1 MADAVP
7 LRYRLPNA
15 LTVARLVAL
24 PFFWVL
30 LAGAPDGHSVAAGVL
45 FAAASLTDWFDG
57 YLARRLQL
65 LDPLRPD
72 GRPARRPPADRLG
85 GAAPVVARPPAA
97 GSCRVLILSRDIV
110 LLVAQRA
117 AAARGYELTVIYLGK
132 AATAILMVGLGLI
145 MVTPPDVALAGLRRR
160 GRARALAARGRPLP
174 RNRALA
180 PAHRSQQGNLMRA
193 VVMAG
198 GEGTRLRPLT
208 SNQPKPMVPI
218 CGKPCIEH
226 IVELVHKHGIDD
238 VVVTLAFMPQV
249 IRSYLGDGSSLGVR
263 IEYAVEEQ
271 PLGTAGSVRNAKELL
286 DETFVVI
293 SGDALCDFDIGEI
306 VAFHRERGAL
316 ATLALKS
323 VDNPLE
329 FGVVIVD
336 DEGRIERFLEKPS
349 WGQVFS
355 DTINTGVYVIEPE
368 LLDRIP
374 EGEPYDFSKQLFP
387 ELLAEGA
394 PLYGYVVPEDKYWKD
409 IGTIEQ
415 YREANQ
421 DVLDGLVGVDVPGV
435 RLKENIWLGEGV
447 DAARRRRDRRAPRSS
462 APTRRSRRAR
472 PSGRTPC
479 SGRTSRSRPAR
490 RCSARVID
498 GGTHIGSSAV
508 VRGATVGRNCDLRAR
523 VRVDEGAALG
533 DECVVGEEALIGPE
547 VRVYPYKTIEAGA
560 QIRQNLVWE
569 SRGVRSLFSRDGVV
583 GTINVDVTPEV
594 AVRLGMAFGTQLE
607 RGSTVVASRDG
618 HPAARMITRAM
629 ISGLASTGVHVAD
642 LRIAWPALV
651 RHHVRLERLAGRLP
665 RARGAARSRER
676 RDHVPRVVRAARG
689 RRRAPRDRA
698 CLRPAG
704 VPAGLGPGARAPELA
719 ARRPRAL
726 RRRRSWP
733 RSTPSAVRSRA
744 FRMVVDYGGSPASQA
759 VPRVMGA
766 LGVEVIGLNAY
777 ADGAS
782 PLGSGNPASCGGTR
796 GRRRRRPRSRA
807 RPVRRAGAAD
817 RRARRADLRLAA
829 PAAARRARGA
839 SWARGSDRRA
849 RDRHR
854 SRRGARRGL
863 GPADPTDAGERRGPD
878 RDRRHRRRAAR
889 RRRRRP
895 RRTRRHAA
903 GRRRARRGGAAAR
916 AVGARG
922 SPAVGAGRRAARRST
937 SCTTT
942 CTARGRPRAPS
953 CAR

>member
-1 MADAVP
+1 
-7 LRYRLPNA
+7 
-15 LTVARLVAL
+15 
-24 PFFWVL
+24 
-30 LAGAPDGHSVAAGVL
+30 
-45 FAAASLTDWFDG
+45 
-57 YLARRLQL
+57 
-65 LDPLRPD
+65 
-72 GRPARRPPADRLG
+72 
-85 GAAPVVARPPAA
+85 
-97 GSCRVLILSRDIV
+97 
-110 LLVAQRA
+110 
-117 AAARGYELTVIYLGK
+117 
-132 AATAILMVGLGLI
+132 
-145 MVTPPDVALAGLRRR
+145 
-160 GRARALAARGRPLP
+160 
-174 RNRALA
+174 
-180 PAHRSQQGNLMRA
+180 MRA

-271 PLGTAGSVRNAKELL
+271 PLGTAGSVRNAKDLL

-306 VAFHRERGAL
+306 VRFHRERGAL

-447 DAARRRRDRRAPRSS
+447 TLPGVDVI
-462 APTRRSRRAR
+462 T
-472 PSGRTPC
+472 G
-479 SGRTSRSRPAR
+479 PACLGAYTTVEEGATVGPYAVLGANVTVKAGASVQ
-490 RCSARVID
+490 RCVID

-508 VRGATVGRNCDLRAR
+508 VRGATIGRNCDLRAR

-629 ISGLASTGVHVAD
+629 VSGLVSTGVHVAD

-651 RHHVRLERLAGRLP
+651 RHYVRLERLAGGFHVRVGQPDPESVEITFL
-665 RARGAARSRER
+665 ASSGLLAGADER
-676 RDHVPRVVRAARG
+676 RGIERAYARQEY
-689 RRRAPRDRA
+689 RRASVQA
-698 CLRPAG
+698 LGRP
-704 VPAGLGPGARAPELA
+704 
-719 ARRPRAL
+719 
-726 RRRRSWP
+726 SWP
-733 RSTPSAVRSRA
+733 PDALERYADGLVAAIDAEAVRSRA

-782 PLGSGNPASCGGTR
+782 PLGSGNP
-796 GRRRRRPRSRA
+796 RPA
-807 RPVRRAGAAD
+807 AGLVVAAGA
-817 RRARRADLRLAA
+817 DLGVELDPSAEQVRLIDEHGEAV
-829 PAAARRARGA
+829 
-839 SWARGSDRRA
+839 SGSELLLLLVA
-849 RDRHR
+849 LA
-854 SRRGARRGL
+854 ARRGL
-863 GPADPTDAGERRGPD
+863 EGAIAVPVTATDRVEELAAGSGLRIRRTPGQRGGAD

-895 RRTRRHAA
+895 SRTRRDAA
-903 GRRRARRGGAAAR
+903 RGRRARRSGAAAR
-916 AVGARG
+916 AVGAGG
-922 SPAVGAGRRAARRST
+922 SPAVGAGRRAAAGEPPPRRR
-937 SCTTT
+937 
-942 CTARGRPRAPS
+942 ALPVGGQGRRHAHADRRGQGVRDRQPRRA
-953 CAR
+953 

>member
-1 MADAVP
+1 
-7 LRYRLPNA
+7 
-15 LTVARLVAL
+15 
-24 PFFWVL
+24 
-30 LAGAPDGHSVAAGVL
+30 
-45 FAAASLTDWFDG
+45 
-57 YLARRLQL
+57 
-65 LDPLRPD
+65 
-72 GRPARRPPADRLG
+72 
-85 GAAPVVARPPAA
+85 
-97 GSCRVLILSRDIV
+97 
-110 LLVAQRA
+110 
-117 AAARGYELTVIYLGK
+117 
-132 AATAILMVGLGLI
+132 
-145 MVTPPDVALAGLRRR
+145 
-160 GRARALAARGRPLP
+160 
-174 RNRALA
+174 
-180 PAHRSQQGNLMRA
+180 MRA

-306 VAFHRERGAL
+306 VRFHRERGAL

-447 DAARRRRDRRAPRSS
+447 TLPGVDVI
-462 APTRRSRRAR
+462 T
-472 PSGRTPC
+472 G
-479 SGRTSRSRPAR
+479 PACLGAYTTVEEGATVGPYAVLGANVTVKAGASVQ
-490 RCSARVID
+490 RCVID

-629 ISGLASTGVHVAD
+629 VSGLVSTGVHVAD

-651 RHHVRLERLAGRLP
+651 RHYVRLERLAGGFHVRVGQPDPESVEITFL
-665 RARGAARSRER
+665 ASSGLLAGADER
-676 RDHVPRVVRAARG
+676 RGIERAYARQEY
-689 RRRAPRDRA
+689 RRASVQA
-698 CLRPAG
+698 LGRP
-704 VPAGLGPGARAPELA
+704 
-719 ARRPRAL
+719 
-726 RRRRSWP
+726 SWP
-733 RSTPSAVRSRA
+733 PDALERYADGLVAAVDAEAVRSRT

-782 PLGSGNPASCGGTR
+782 PLGSGNP
-796 GRRRRRPRSRA
+796 RPA
-807 RPVRRAGAAD
+807 AGLVVAAGA
-817 RRARRADLRLAA
+817 DLGVELDPSAEQVRLIDEHGEAV
-829 PAAARRARGA
+829 
-839 SWARGSDRRA
+839 SGSELLLLLVA
-849 RDRHR
+849 LA
-854 SRRGARRGL
+854 ARRGL
-863 GPADPTDAGERRGPD
+863 EGAIAVPVTATDRVEELAAGSGLRIRRTPANAAALTAIAATDGVLLAADDDGRVARGGTLPADDALAAVALLLELWVPEDRPLSALVGELPPVNLLHDDVHCPWAAKGAVMRTLIDEAKGYETDNLDGLKVRLDEGWVSLMPDPDQPRFHVFAEGRTPEDSADLRDRYRARLIELVLTQESAPD
-878 RDRRHRRRAAR
+878 REVEVLAK
-889 RRRRRP
+889 P
-895 RRTRRHAA
+895 
-903 GRRRARRGGAAAR
+903 
-916 AVGARG
+916 
-922 SPAVGAGRRAARRST
+922 ST
-937 SCTTT
+937 S
-942 CTARGRPRAPS
+942 G
-953 CAR
+953 

>member
-1 MADAVP
+1 
-7 LRYRLPNA
+7 
-15 LTVARLVAL
+15 
-24 PFFWVL
+24 
-30 LAGAPDGHSVAAGVL
+30 
-45 FAAASLTDWFDG
+45 
-57 YLARRLQL
+57 
-65 LDPLRPD
+65 
-72 GRPARRPPADRLG
+72 
-85 GAAPVVARPPAA
+85 
-97 GSCRVLILSRDIV
+97 
-110 LLVAQRA
+110 
-117 AAARGYELTVIYLGK
+117 
-132 AATAILMVGLGLI
+132 
-145 MVTPPDVALAGLRRR
+145 
-160 GRARALAARGRPLP
+160 
-174 RNRALA
+174 
-180 PAHRSQQGNLMRA
+180 MRA

-226 IVELVHKHGIDD
+226 IVELVHRYGIDD

-249 IRSYLGDGSSLGVR
+249 IRSYLGDGSALGVR

-271 PLGTAGSVRNAKELL
+271 PLGTAGSVRNARDHL

-293 SGDALCDFDIGEI
+293 SGDALCDFDLAEI

-336 DEGRIERFLEKPS
+336 EQGRIERFLEKPS

-394 PLYGYVVPEDKYWKD
+394 PLYGYIVPEHRYWKD

-415 YREANQ
+415 FREANQ

-447 DAARRRRDRRAPRSS
+447 TLPSVDVIEGPAFLGAYTTVEDGAKVGPYAVLGANVTVKAGASVQRS
-462 APTRRSRRAR
+462 
-472 PSGRTPC
+472 
-479 SGRTSRSRPAR
+479 
-490 RCSARVID
+490 VID
-498 GGTHIGSSAV
+498 GGTHIGSSAT
-508 VRGATVGRNCDLRAR
+508 VRGATVGRNCDLRSR

-607 RGSTVVASRDG
+607 RGAMVVVARDG

-629 ISGLASTGVHVAD
+629 ISGLVSTGVHVAD

-651 RHHVRLERLAGRLP
+651 RHHVRIERLAGGIYVRVGQPDPESVEITFL
-665 RARGAARSRER
+665 ASSGLLASADER
-676 RDHVPRVVRAARG
+676 RGIERAYARQEY
-689 RRRAPRDRA
+689 RRASVQA
-698 CLRPAG
+698 
-704 VPAGLGPGARAPELA
+704 LGRT
-719 ARRPRAL
+719 
-726 RRRRSWP
+726 SWP
-733 RSTPSAVRSRA
+733 PDALERYADALVNAVAAEAVRSRA

-759 VPRVMGA
+759 VPRVMAA

-777 ADGAS
+777 SDRAS
-782 PLGSGNPASCGGTR
+782 PRTNGSPRPAAGLVS
-796 GRRRRRPRSRA
+796 A
-807 RPVRRAGAAD
+807 AGA
-817 RRARRADLRLAA
+817 DLGVELDPSAEQVRLIDEQGD
-829 PAAARRARGA
+829 PISGSQLLLLLVSLAARRGFEGDVAVPVTATHRVEELAAGSKLRIRRAPANAAALTAIAAADGVLLAADDDGRVARGGTLPA
-839 SWARGSDRRA
+839 DDALAAVALLLELWVPEDRPLSALVAELPEVTLVHDDVHCPWAAKGIVMRTLIDESKGYETDNLDGLKVYLDEGWVSLMPDPDRPRFHIYAEGRTPDESTALCERYRA
-849 RDRHR
+849 RLIDLVLTQEV
-854 SRRGARRGL
+854 AIVV
-863 GPADPTDAGERRGPD
+863 ADEVFAKP
-878 RDRRHRRRAAR
+878 
-889 RRRRRP
+889 
-895 RRTRRHAA
+895 
-903 GRRRARRGGAAAR
+903 
-916 AVGARG
+916 
-922 SPAVGAGRRAARRST
+922 ST
-937 SCTTT
+937 S
-942 CTARGRPRAPS
+942 A
-953 CAR
+953 